1 MVEKRFDFLAR
12 IKDFVKG
19 VSNDKTKYFRRP
31 NAINEY
37 ARVGIDNGHV
47 DIADRIFEQEKYY
60 NVLKKVEAKIGVKIE
75 KWKFLIYAGY
85 ILVDEGGKNG
95 LLGIMGQNEIKELVY
110 CTYSLSKENLDFV
123 KSKGKEWENHDPI
136 IADMYDSNMSESEK
150 ERIRKIVD
158 LIKLEIEKARINSKN
173 QSEQNIQGG

>member
-1 MVEKRFDFLAR
+1 MEEIRFDFLAR
-12 IKDFVKG
+12 IKDFAKG
-19 VSNDKTKYFRRP
+19 VSNDKTKYYRCP

-37 ARVGIDNGHV
+37 ARVGIDKGHV

-60 NVLKKVEAKIGVKIE
+60 NVLKKVEEKIEAKIE
-75 KWKFLIYAGY
+75 RWKFLIYAGY
-85 ILVDEGGKNG
+85 ILVDEGSKNG
-95 LLGIMGQNEIKELVY
+95 LLGIIEQDEIKEIVY
-110 CTYSLSKENLDFV
+110 CSYSLSKENMDFV
-123 KSKGKEWENHDPI
+123 KSKETEWENYDPI
-136 IADMYDSNMSESEK
+136 ITDMYDSNMPESEK